1 MEFIDLK
8 KQQAKIRSKIDLS
21 IGKVLD
27 HGKYILG
34 PEVQELEERL
44 AKFIGVKH
52 CIAVSSGT
60 DALLISMMALNIS
73 NGDEVITTPFTFA
86 GTIEAIV
93 LLGAKPVYVDICAE
107 TYNIDPN
114 KIENA
119 ISDKTKL
126 ILPVS
131 LYGQCC
137 DLTSINIIAKKYL
150 LPVLEDGCQSFGAKH
165 NNEMSC
171 GSSTIGC
178 TSFFPSKPLGCY
190 GDGGAIFTNNDKL
203 SEIIKS
209 IRIHGQDG
217 RYNHSRIGINGRMDT
232 IQAAIL
238 LVKFD
243 LFRDEILLRNNAANF
258 YNKELKKI
266 CDLITI
272 PFISK
277 NNTSVYA
284 QYTLLTDDRDSLIY
298 KLSQYNIPTAIH
310 YPVPIHKQPAY
321 TEKKLNLP
329 ISESVSKKV
338 LSIPISPYITKEDQ
352 SAVIRAIELWCKNQ
366 K

>member
-119 ISDKTKL
+119 ISDKTK
-126 ILPVS
+126 
-131 LYGQCC
+131 
-137 DLTSINIIAKKYL
+137 
-150 LPVLEDGCQSFGAKH
+150 
-165 NNEMSC
+165 
-171 GSSTIGC
+171 
-178 TSFFPSKPLGCY
+178 
-190 GDGGAIFTNNDKL
+190 
-203 SEIIKS
+203 
-209 IRIHGQDG
+209 
-217 RYNHSRIGINGRMDT
+217 
-232 IQAAIL
+232 
-238 LVKFD
+238 
-243 LFRDEILLRNNAANF
+243 
-258 YNKELKKI
+258 
-266 CDLITI
+266 
-272 PFISK
+272 
-277 NNTSVYA
+277 
-284 QYTLLTDDRDSLIY
+284 
-298 KLSQYNIPTAIH
+298 
-310 YPVPIHKQPAY
+310 
-321 TEKKLNLP
+321 
-329 ISESVSKKV
+329 
-338 LSIPISPYITKEDQ
+338 
-352 SAVIRAIELWCKNQ
+352 
-366 K
+366 

>member
-60 DALLISMMALNIS
+60 DALLISMMALNIG

-137 DLTSINIIAKKYL
+137 DLTSINIIAKKYS

-238 LVKFD
+238 LVKLD

-352 SAVIRAIELWCKNQ
+352 SAVIRVIELWCKNQ